1 MVEGNVEKCG
11 GEERMKS
18 GGKEKREGRREDADT
33 EREENNK
40 IYSWKASGPSVT
52 HFFQRCPT
60 F

>member
-1 MVEGNVEKCG
+1 
-11 GEERMKS
+11 MKS

-40 IYSWKASGPSVT
+40 IYSRKASGPSVT